1 MKTDYDAVIVGAGPA
16 GSTAAI
22 LLASAGW
29 SVALIEKQRFPR
41 RKVCGACI
49 GAGNL
54 PLLATLGIG
63 EEFAHLAGPE
73 LREIALYCGDR
84 VVHAPLPAAPNAR
97 HPWGRALGREA
108 FDQMLLERARSLGVH
123 LWQPWSVRTINGSAG
138 VFRCGIEART
148 ALGLTE
154 LRAPVLIM
162 ANGSW
167 EGDPGGDRRVTKRS
181 GDLFAFKANFSGSQ
195 LAPGVL
201 PVISFAGGYGG
212 LVIAEN
218 GQLTLAGCIR
228 RDALKA
234 CRAVAPGLTAGEAFE
249 RYLRTHTAALRH
261 ALAGARREGAWLG
274 VGPIQPGIRAPWRR
288 ADGRFM
294 IGNAAAEAHP
304 IIGEG
309 ISMAMQSAW
318 FLCVRLIAAGRA
330 STSADTLQLVGSE
343 YASQWRQAFASRLQL
358 AATLA
363 QLAMRPWLAPIVWP
377 LIARSPWLM
386 TAIARGAGKARIPPT
401 FQGVLPVD
409 RLASLEDAN

>member
-1 MKTDYDAVIVGAGPA
+1 MKTNYDAIIVGAGPA

-29 SVALIEKQRFPR
+29 SVALIEKQAFPR

-49 GAGNL
+49 AASNL

-63 EEFAHLAGPE
+63 DTFAKLAGPE
-73 LREIALYCGDR
+73 LRDVALYCGDR
-84 VVHAPLPAAPNAR
+84 VVHAPLPAVPNAR
-97 HPWGRALGREA
+97 HPWGRALGRES
-108 FDQMLLERARSLGVH
+108 FDLLLLERARALGVSV
-123 LWQPWSVRTINGSAG
+123 WQPWSVRAVDGSAG
-138 VFRCGIEART
+138 AFRCSIEARP
-148 ALGLTE
+148 ALRLTE
-154 LRAPVLIM
+154 LRAPAIIM

-167 EGDPGGDRRVTKRS
+167 EADPEGSPRPPRKA
-181 GDLFAFKANFSGSQ
+181 GDLFAFKANFSHSQ
-195 LAPGVL
+195 LAPGLL

-218 GQLTLAGCIR
+218 DQLTLAGCIR

-234 CRAVAPGLTAGEAFE
+234 CRAAAPGQTAGEAFE
-249 RYLRTHTAALRH
+249 RYLRTSTGALRD

-274 VGPIQPGIRAPWRR
+274 IGPIQPGIRGPWNRG
-288 ADGRFM
+288 DGRFM

-318 FLCVRLIAAGRA
+318 FLCERLIAAKRA
-330 STSADTLQLVGSE
+330 NASADTLRRVGAH
-343 YASQWRQAFASRLQL
+343 YASQWRQSFAPRLHL

-363 QLAMRPWLAPIVWP
+363 HLAMKPWLAPIVWP
-377 LIARSPWLM
+377 IIGRAPRLI
-386 TAIARGAGKARIPPT
+386 TAIARGAGKARIASTPQDVPPLGR
-401 FQGVLPVD
+401 FE
-409 RLASLEDAN
+409 SLENAN

>member
-1 MKTDYDAVIVGAGPA
+1 MKTSYDAIIVGAGPA

-29 SVALIEKQRFPR
+29 SVALIEKQPFPR

-49 GAGNL
+49 GASNL
-54 PLLATLGIG
+54 PLLAALGIG
-63 EEFAHLAGPE
+63 DAFAQLAGPE
-73 LREIALYCGDR
+73 LREVALYCGDR
-84 VVHAPLPAAPNAR
+84 VVQAPLPAVPDAR

-108 FDQMLLERARSLGVH
+108 FDLLLLERARALGVN
-123 LWQPWSVRTINGSAG
+123 LWQPWSMRTFDRSAG
-138 VFRCGIEART
+138 VFRCGLEARP
-148 ALGLTE
+148 APGLTE

-167 EGDPGGDRRVTKRS
+167 EGDPGRNRRVSKRS
-181 GDLFAFKANFSGSQ
+181 GDLFAFKANFTDSQ

-228 RDALKA
+228 RDALKT
-234 CRAVAPGLTAGEAFE
+234 CRAAAPGRTAGEAFE
-249 RYLRTHTAALRH
+249 RYLRTDMVALRD
-261 ALAGARREGAWLG
+261 ALAGARREGTWLG
-274 VGPIQPGIRAPWRR
+274 IGPIQPGIRAPWHR

-318 FLCVRLIAAGRA
+318 FLCARLMAEGRA
-330 STSADTLQLVGSE
+330 SASAETLQRVGVD
-343 YASQWRQAFASRLQL
+343 YARQWRQAFAPRLHL

-363 QLAMRPWLAPIVWP
+363 HLAMRPWLAPIVWP
-377 LIARSPWLM
+377 LIERAPRLM
-386 TAIARGAGKARIPPT
+386 TVIARGAGKARIVPT
-401 FQGVLPVD
+401 SQGVPLLG
-409 RLASLEDAN
+409 RFESLEDAN

>member
-1 MKTDYDAVIVGAGPA
+1 MKTAYDALIVGAGPA

-29 SVALIEKQRFPR
+29 SVALIEKQAFPR

-49 GAGNL
+49 SASNL
-54 PLLATLGIG
+54 PLLATLGLG
-63 EEFAHLAGPE
+63 DTFAQLAGPE
-73 LREIALYCGDR
+73 LREVAVYCGDR
-84 VVHAPLPAAPNAR
+84 VLRAPLPAVPNAR
-97 HPWGRALGREA
+97 YPWGRALGREA
-108 FDQMLLERARSLGVH
+108 FDMLLLERARELGVSI
-123 LWQPWSVRTINGSAG
+123 WQPWSTRAIDGSAG
-138 VFRCGIEART
+138 AFRCSLEAR
-148 ALGLTE
+148 LTLQLAE
-154 LRAPVLIM
+154 LRAPTVIM

-167 EGDPGGDRRVTKRS
+167 EADPGDNRRAPRRS

-195 LAPGVL
+195 LAPGLL

-234 CRAVAPGLTAGEAFE
+234 CRAAAPGHTAGEAFE
-249 RYLRTHTAALRH
+249 RHLRTVTRGLRDALT
-261 ALAGARREGAWLG
+261 GARREGTWLG
-274 VGPIQPGIRAPWRR
+274 IGPIQPGIREPWNR

-309 ISMAMQSAW
+309 ISMAMQSASL
-318 FLCVRLIAAGRA
+318 LCERLITAKRENLSAAALER
-330 STSADTLQLVGSE
+330 VGAG
-343 YASQWRQAFASRLQL
+343 YASQWRQAFAPRLRL

-363 QLAMRPWLAPIVWP
+363 HLAMRPWLAPIVWP
-377 LIARSPWLM
+377 MLGRAPRLM
-386 TAIARGAGKARIPPT
+386 TAIARGAGKARIAPSLKDVPPLGR
-401 FQGVLPVD
+401 FE
-409 RLASLEDAN
+409 SLEDAN

>member
-29 SVALIEKQRFPR
+29 SVALIEKQAFPR

-49 GAGNL
+49 GASNL

-63 EEFAHLAGPE
+63 DTFAKLAGPE
-73 LREIALYCGDR
+73 LREVAVYCGDR
-84 VVHAPLPAAPNAR
+84 VVQAPLPAVPNAR
-97 HPWGRALGREA
+97 HPWGRALGRES
-108 FDQMLLERARSLGVH
+108 FDMLLLERARELGVSV
-123 LWQPWSVRTINGSAG
+123 WQPWSTRAIDGSAG
-138 VFRCGIEART
+138 AFRCSIEARPT
-148 ALGLTE
+148 LRLAE

-167 EGDPGGDRRVTKRS
+167 EADPGGNRRPRRRS
-181 GDLFAFKANFSGSQ
+181 GDLFAFKANFSGSR
-195 LAPGVL
+195 LAPGLL

-234 CRAVAPGLTAGEAFE
+234 CRAAAPGQTAGEAFE
-249 RYLRTHTAALRH
+249 RYLRTGTGALRD
-261 ALAGARREGAWLG
+261 ALTGARREGAWLG
-274 VGPIQPGIRAPWRR
+274 IGPIQPGIREPWNR

-318 FLCVRLIAAGRA
+318 FLCERLIAAKRA
-330 STSADTLQLVGSE
+330 NASADALQRVGAG
-343 YASQWRQAFASRLQL
+343 YASQWRQAFAPRLHL

-363 QLAMRPWLAPIVWP
+363 HLAMRPWLAPIVWP
-377 LIARSPWLM
+377 IFGRAPRLM
-386 TAIARGAGKARIPPT
+386 TAIARGAGKARIAPTLQDVPPLGR
-401 FQGVLPVD
+401 FE
-409 RLASLEDAN
+409 SLEDAN